1 MDKVKAKN
9 FIIIVLLIMD
19 AILLAL
25 IGADLAR
32 SASSS
37 RAALEG
43 AVSVLAENGISV
55 SENLSF
61 DAGPVNVYTTSRD
74 EQLER
79 QHVNA
84 LLGESEY
91 VDLGGS
97 IITYYALDGSGEA
110 TFRGVGGIQVR
121 LGGWTAGEGFNAENE
136 ARQMASELGIEVLT
150 GSGTAQVN
158 VNEEGGGTVVLF
170 CAHEGVLIANCRLV
184 FTFGDGSVVIEGTRP
199 LDTVTSAV
207 EADPLDAP
215 TALMRFLELLRERG
229 QVCSE
234 ISSAS
239 LAYYFTATAAGDGT
253 LEPVWRIITDTG
265 DFYLNAVTGAAV
277 KNVG

>member
-121 LGGWTAGEGFNAENE
+121 LGGWTAGEDFNAENE

-277 KNVG
+277 ENVG